1 LPFLLAILPLAEG
14 DLGVDIRSKSD
25 GNRQHEPKRR
35 LSRSSPAQLAGH
47 PENRHRILSTD
58 GFMLGAVLCKVIRV
72 IRFIRSG
79 AS

>member
-1 LPFLLAILPLAEG
+1 LPLLLAILPLAEG

-25 GNRQHEPKRR
+25 GNRPKRR